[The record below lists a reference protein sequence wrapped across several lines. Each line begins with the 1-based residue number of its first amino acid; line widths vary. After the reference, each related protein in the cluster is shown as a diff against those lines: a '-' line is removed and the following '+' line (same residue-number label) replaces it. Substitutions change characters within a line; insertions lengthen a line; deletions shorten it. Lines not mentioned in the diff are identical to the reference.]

1 MLLLLWRAKPFAFS
15 GTPPTVEAGG
25 PYVAEKDVATI
36 LDATVVLGTDPSPTF
51 LWTIVSGGTGTFSD
65 DSIEDPTFT
74 PDSNGGY
81 VLRLT
86 VTPSDAETVFDIA
99 ILEAGGRGDYIR
111 HWGRRRKH

>member
-1 MLLLLWRAKPFAFS
+1 MLLLLWKNKPALT
-15 GTPPTVEAGG
+15 GTSPTVDAGG
-25 PYVAEKDVATI
+25 PYTAEKDVATV
-36 LDATVVLGTDPSPTF
+36 LDATIVLGTDPSPTL

-74 PDSNGGY
+74 PDNNGGY

-86 VTPSDAETVFDIA
+86 VTPSDAEEVFDIA
-99 ILEAGGRGDYIR
+99 LLNAVSSGDYIR